1 MIPAYIHRLILSI
14 LLSLVNWMLIDKLL
28 IDIPVWKYFIF
39 EISVLIMVKV
49 LVYFYNELGI
59 PLEEEKNE
67 E

>member
-28 IDIPVWKYFIF
+28 IDIPVWKYFII
-39 EISVLIMVKV
+39 EISILTMVKV